1 MENRNRTRFGFLS
14 MWKWIL
20 LTMLMF
26 FGVLSL
32 TSDVRAA
39 EDDTETVTVTIE
51 KLSVD
56 GTYLLEPT
64 QVEYSSSVERLGML
78 LDTVYGSGNVT
89 FDGYAWKQPFIKSVA
104 DASMDDGS
112 LDKSDYGTSSGW
124 YYAINSVQDVNLS
137 TPSNTKIEAG
147 DVVRLMYTTDGGT
160 DIGWSSNKLKVNK
173 DALLTKLAGLTEE
186 QKQGEAYEKALA
198 AAKDLEIS
206 QEDVDAALEG
216 LEESTAIL
224 AESITIQDSSGMGS
238 VMKGMSIQLTA
249 NLTPANSTETVTWS
263 TSDPSIAT
271 IDENGKL
278 KGTGF

>member
-1 MENRNRTRFGFLS
+1 MENRNRTRSGFLS

-56 GTYLLEPT
+56 RTYLLEPT
-64 QVEYSSSVERLGML
+64 QIEYSSSVERLGL
-78 LDTVYGSGNVT
+78 LLEQVYGSGNVT
-89 FDGYAWKQPFIKSVA
+89 FSATAWKQPFITSVA

-173 DALLTKLAGLTEE
+173 DAL
-186 QKQGEAYEKALA
+186 
-198 AAKDLEIS
+198 
-206 QEDVDAALEG
+206 
-216 LEESTAIL
+216 
-224 AESITIQDSSGMGS
+224 
-238 VMKGMSIQLTA
+238 
-249 NLTPANSTETVTWS
+249 
-263 TSDPSIAT
+263 
-271 IDENGKL
+271 
-278 KGTGF
+278 